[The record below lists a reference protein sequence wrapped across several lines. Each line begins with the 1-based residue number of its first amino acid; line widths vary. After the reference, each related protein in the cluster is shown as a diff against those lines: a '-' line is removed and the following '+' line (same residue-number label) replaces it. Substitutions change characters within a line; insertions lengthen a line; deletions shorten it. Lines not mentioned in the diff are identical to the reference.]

1 MLDELSQQE
10 LCVLQS
16 MLYEATENA
25 YRIVKLGQQDRGWF
39 SHYQALHAE
48 VGQLFIDAALLLI
61 DRLDDGHEVQ
71 AALTAGTLNDR
82 AAQFP
87 YRTLAR
93 T

>member
-1 MLDELSQQE
+1 
-10 LCVLQS
+10 
-16 MLYEATENA
+16 
-25 YRIVKLGQQDRGWF
+25 
-39 SHYQALHAE
+39 